1 MLVLTRRT
9 DEKIVLPT
17 VPAVIKVVATQ
28 AGSVRLGIEAPEHVP
43 ILREELYQG
52 EEAGPVPC
60 ATLAEGNRAVGPAP
74 DEHALCRRV
83 NALLRGLAA
92 LRDRLPKRAGAA
104 VREAIDELEAEAK
117 ALRYDSACRD
127 ECYTGAPAPHVA
139 YENACPAI

>member
-28 AGSVRLGIEAPEHVP
+28 AGAVRLGIEAPGHVP
-43 ILREELYQG
+43 ILREELCQG

-60 ATLAEGNRAVGPAP
+60 ATLEEGDRAPGPAA

-92 LRDRLPKRAGAA
+92 LRARLPKRAGAA

-117 ALRYDSACRD
+117 ALRHDSACRD
-127 ECYTGAPAPHVA
+127 GCYTGAPAPGVA